1 MMNLE
6 EIKQEISQL
15 LIEDI
20 NKFSQWLGEFKADL
34 WDKQIEEDILAGR
47 LDAFAKE
54 AMRDFD
60 KGLYT
65 EL

>member
-1 MMNLE
+1 MNIE

-15 LIEDI
+15 PIEDI

-47 LDAFAKE
+47 LDAFAEE
-54 AMRDFD
+54 AMRDFEE
-60 KGLYT
+60 GRYT